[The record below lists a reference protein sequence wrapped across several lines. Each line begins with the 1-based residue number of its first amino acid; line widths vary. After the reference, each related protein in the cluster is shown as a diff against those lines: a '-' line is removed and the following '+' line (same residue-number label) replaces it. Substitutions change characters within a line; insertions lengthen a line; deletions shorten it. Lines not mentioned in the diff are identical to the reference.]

1 MMRGMTK
8 AMAFFLVLAAG
19 VSAAGGSEIEET
31 LKALK
36 EGGSEVRYRAALRLG
51 EIGDASAIKPLV
63 ETLGDTDQPVRA
75 QAESS
80 LWKIWHRSGDEDIDH
95 ILQQGIR
102 LMNAGDL
109 QSAITAFTQ
118 VIELDPEFA
127 EGYNKRATAL
137 YLAGEYEHS
146 IADCEATLALNP
158 HHFGALSGEGLNYIR
173 LDNLPKALEMF
184 KRTQE
189 ILPHSESN
197 KAYIEA
203 ISKRLRGKRI
213 EL

>member
-8 AMAFFLVLAAG
+8 AMAFFMVLAAG
-19 VSAAGGSEIEET
+19 VSTASGSEIEEA

-36 EGGSEVRYRAALRLG
+36 EGGAEARYRAAVRLG
-51 EIGDASAIKPLV
+51 SIGDASAIKPLV
-63 ETLGDTDQPVRA
+63 ETLRDTDHPVRV

-80 LWKIWHRSGDEDIDH
+80 LWKIWHRSGDEDADRM
-95 ILQQGIR
+95 LQQGIR

-109 QSAITAFTQ
+109 QSAIKVFTQ
-118 VIELDPEFA
+118 VIELDPAFA

-158 HHFGALSGEGLNYIR
+158 YHFGALSGEGLNYIR

-189 ILPHSESN
+189 ILPYSESN
-197 KAYIEA
+197 KAYIET
-203 ISKRLRGKRI
+203 IEKRLRGKRI